1 MSVNA
6 DVAAEATLRLP
17 AEPSDQRPRGALARF
32 LLRQA
37 MRAAGREVG
46 PHLRGRD
53 PIRVRSLEHDEPGGR
68 GGKSHTLFFIRA
80 QSLSNKTLCRHGSD
94 KLELRNTLASVQWQR
109 PLSDCQRI

>member
-1 MSVNA
+1 MSGSSVGRGAFFSPIRSLLRMSVNA

-68 GGKSHTLFFIRA
+68 GGKSHTLFFIR
-80 QSLSNKTLCRHGSD
+80 
-94 KLELRNTLASVQWQR
+94 
-109 PLSDCQRI
+109 